1 MLLAVVRVRCAHTL
15 ASLPTQMHG
24 CRAIHCARV
33 DKVHVRSGLH
43 AKARV
48 TAGKSIAVWPFIAE
62 STIGHPTKGS
72 WRAARSAPCSN
83 LRAAHRVSCCLRS
96 LFLHDERGSTTAC
109 LSASTIHWRKDGA
122 EKGHR
127 QRMMRAL
134 PVARRT
140 HHESRH
146 CTASSKR
153 GSSKMTA
160 GAAAHHQA
168 LVQYLFTLR
177 CQNFGGRC
185 HGRLCQLAYECS
197 WPSICRSAQSPS
209 LQHLWICAAST

>member
-1 MLLAVVRVRCAHTL
+1 MLLAVVRVRSAHTL
-15 ASLPTQMHG
+15 AALPTQMHG

-48 TAGKSIAVWPFIAE
+48 TAGPSRSGRSSPSRQSVTQPKARGEQQGQLLVVTCVQHTECP
-62 STIGHPTKGS
+62 
-72 WRAARSAPCSN
+72 AACARCSFTTSGVRRQHVY
-83 LRAAHRVSCCLRS
+83 LRAPSTG
-96 LFLHDERGSTTAC
+96 ERTV
-109 LSASTIHWRKDGA
+109 R
-122 EKGHR
+122 KGHR